1 MHPAAFENLVR
12 VQGPNRQEANMRLT
26 FVIAMAILFGLAA
39 YAKLLA
45 MAQSPTAPSYGPLQG
60 VSPIHFPHSNAE
72 Q

>member
-1 MHPAAFENLVR
+1 
-12 VQGPNRQEANMRLT
+12 MRLT

-45 MAQSPTAPSYGPLQG
+45 MAQSPATPSYGPLQG
-60 VSPIHFPHSNAE
+60 ASPIHFPHSNAE